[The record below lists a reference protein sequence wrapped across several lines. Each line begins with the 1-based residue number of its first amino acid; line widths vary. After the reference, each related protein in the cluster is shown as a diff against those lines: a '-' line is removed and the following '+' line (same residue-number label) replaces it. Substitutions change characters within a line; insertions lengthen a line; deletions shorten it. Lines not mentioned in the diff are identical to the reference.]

1 MLPVLLL
8 TVVIDLIGFGL
19 ILPLLPFY
27 ATSFGA
33 SPFAIAML
41 AAVFSIAQ
49 FLSATPLGGLSD
61 RVGRRP
67 VFLGCMALTVIG
79 YTWLANA
86 DSLLAIF
93 LARTIAGIGS
103 GKIGIARAIIA
114 DSTPP
119 EQRAR
124 GMGLIGGAFGI
135 GMILGPL
142 IGGLLVGPDPLHPN
156 YTLPALAAACT
167 SALALLLAVFVIRET
182 RPDAPQ
188 TLAGLQLWR
197 NPFAPLSQL
206 SRTVLAL
213 IAINCAINFVFSQ
226 IEVLFPLFAA
236 ARLDWHAYEVGLA
249 FTFIGTIVLSMQGIL
264 IGPLTRLFGER
275 RLLTLGMINLTLGT
289 AMAHL
294 IVSTPMMGVSILLTA
309 TGVAMIGPTINS
321 LASRSAAATQQGIAL
336 GTMESLAA
344 LGRTFGPLWGGW
356 LFGSAGINVPYWIGG
371 AVLAITLALGWRSI
385 HAELPAT
392 RE

>member
-33 SPFAIAML
+33 SPVTIAFL

-61 RVGRRP
+61 RLGRRP
-67 VFLGCMALTVIG
+67 IFLCCMALTVIG
-79 YTWLANA
+79 YVWLASA
-86 DSLLAIF
+86 DSLLGIF
-93 LARTIAGIGS
+93 LARTVAGIGS
-103 GKIGIARAIIA
+103 GKISIARAIIA

-142 IGGLLVGPDPLHPN
+142 IGGLLIGPDPLHPN
-156 YTLPALAAACT
+156 YALPAMAAAAT
-167 SALALLLAVFVIRET
+167 SGIALVLAFFTVRET
-182 RPDAPQ
+182 RPGATQP
-188 TLAGLQLWR
+188 LAGLRLWR
-197 NPFAPLSQL
+197 NPLAPLSQL
-206 SRTVLAL
+206 NRVVLAL
-213 IAINCAINFVFSQ
+213 IAINFSINFVFSQ
-226 IEVLFPLFAA
+226 VEVLFPLFSA
-236 ARLDWHAYEVGLA
+236 ARLDWHAYEVGIA
-249 FTFIGTIVLSMQGIL
+249 FTFIGTIVLSMQGFL

-275 RLLTLGMINLTLGT
+275 KLLTMGMINLAAGT
-289 AMAHL
+289 AMAHW
-294 IVSTPMMGVSILLTA
+294 IVSTPMMGLSIILTA
-309 TGVAMIGPTINS
+309 SGVAMIGPTINS
-321 LASRSAAATQQGIAL
+321 LASRSAEASQQGIAL

-356 LFGSAGINVPYWIGG
+356 LFDRIGMNVPYWIGG
-371 AVLAITLALGWRSI
+371 ALLIVTLALGWRSI
-385 HAELPAT
+385 HPRDT
-392 RE
+392 P

>member
-33 SPFAIAML
+33 SPFTIALL

-61 RVGRRP
+61 RLGRRP
-67 VFLGCMALTVIG
+67 VFLACMVLTVIG
-79 YTWLANA
+79 YVWLALA
-86 DSLLAIF
+86 DSLLSIF
-93 LARTIAGIGS
+93 LARTVAGIGS
-103 GKIGIARAIIA
+103 GKIAIARAIIA
-114 DSTPP
+114 DSTAP

-142 IGGLLVGPDPLHPN
+142 IGGLLIGPDPLRPN
-156 YTLPALAAACT
+156 YTMPAMAAAAT
-167 SALALLLAVFVIRET
+167 SSLALLLAAFMVRET
-182 RPDAPQ
+182 RPDAPHS
-188 TLAGLQLWR
+188 LAGLTLWR
-197 NPFAPLSQL
+197 NPLAPLAQL
-206 SRTVLAL
+206 NRVVLGL

-226 IEVLFPLFAA
+226 IEVLFPLFCAV
-236 ARLDWHAYEVGLA
+236 RLDWHAYEVGIA
-249 FTFIGTIVLSMQGIL
+249 FTFIGTIVLSMQGFL

-275 RLLTLGMINLTLGT
+275 RLLTIGMINLAIGT
-289 AMAHL
+289 AMAHW
-294 IVSTPMMGVSILLTA
+294 IVSTPTMAISILLTA
-309 TGVAMIGPTINS
+309 TGVAMINPSINS
-321 LASRSAAATQQGIAL
+321 LASRSTNTSQQGVAL

-344 LGRTFGPLWGGW
+344 LGRTFGPIWGGW
-356 LFGSAGINVPYWIGG
+356 LFGSIGVNVPYWIGG
-371 AVLAITLALGWRSI
+371 AILAVTLALGWRSI
-385 HAELPAT
+385 HPKT
-392 RE
+392 VP

>member
-33 SPFAIAML
+33 SPFTIALL

-61 RVGRRP
+61 RMGRRP

-79 YTWLANA
+79 YVSLAFA
-86 DSLLAIF
+86 DTLMTIF
-93 LARTIAGIGS
+93 LARIVAGIGS

-142 IGGLLVGPDPLHPN
+142 IGGLLVGPDPLQPN
-156 YTLPALAAACT
+156 YALPALAAAGT
-167 SALALLLAVFVIRET
+167 SAIALLLAVLTVRET
-182 RPDAPQ
+182 RPDAPH
-188 TLAGLQLWR
+188 TLSGIPLWR
-197 NPFAPLSQL
+197 NPFAPLSHL
-206 SRTVLAL
+206 GPAVLAL
-213 IAINCAINFVFSQ
+213 IAINCSINFVFSQ

-249 FTFIGTIVLSMQGIL
+249 FTFIGTIVLSMQGFL
-264 IGPLTRLFGER
+264 IGPLTRQFGER
-275 RLLTLGMINLTLGT
+275 KLLTIGIINLAIGT
-289 AMAHL
+289 AMAHW
-294 IVSTPMMGVSILLTA
+294 IVSTPTMGLSILLTA
-309 TGVAMIGPTINS
+309 SGVAMIGPTINS
-321 LASRSAAATQQGIAL
+321 LASRSAGATQQGIAL

-344 LGRTFGPLWGGW
+344 LGRTLGPLWGGW
-356 LFGSAGINVPYWIGG
+356 LFDHVGIDIPYWIGG
-371 AVLAITLALGWRSI
+371 AILVVTLMTGWRYI
-385 HAELPAT
+385 HSRHAP
-392 RE
+392 

>member
-33 SPFAIAML
+33 SPVTIALL

-61 RVGRRP
+61 RLGRRP
-67 VFLGCMALTVIG
+67 VFLGCMVLTVIG
-79 YTWLANA
+79 YVGLAFA
-86 DSLLAIF
+86 DSLLTIF
-93 LARTIAGIGS
+93 LARIVAGIGS
-103 GKIGIARAIIA
+103 GKIAIARAIIA
-114 DSTPP
+114 DSTAP

-142 IGGLLVGPDPLHPN
+142 IGGLLVGPDPSNPN
-156 YTLPALAAACT
+156 YALPAFAAAA
-167 SALALLLAVFVIRET
+167 SSGIALLLAAFTVRET
-182 RPDAPQ
+182 RPDAPL
-188 TLAGLQLWR
+188 TLTGLTLWR

-206 SRTVLAL
+206 RHAVLAL
-213 IAINCAINFVFSQ
+213 IAINFSINFVFSQ

-236 ARLDWHAYEVGLA
+236 ARLDWHAYEVGIA
-249 FTFIGTIVLSMQGIL
+249 FTFIGTIVLCMQGFL

-275 RLLTLGMINLTLGT
+275 KLLTMGMINLAIGT
-289 AMAHL
+289 AMAHW
-294 IVSTPMMGVSILLTA
+294 IVSIPTMGISILLTA

-321 LASRSAAATQQGIAL
+321 LASRSAEATQQGIAL

-356 LFGSAGINVPYWIGG
+356 LFDRIGINIPYWIGG
-371 AVLAITLALGWRSI
+371 TILIVTLALGWRSI
-385 HAELPAT
+385 HPKDAP
-392 RE
+392 

>member
-1 MLPVLLL
+1 MLPVLLF

-27 ATSFGA
+27 ATHYGA
-33 SPFAIAML
+33 SPLTVAML

-61 RVGRRP
+61 RIGRRP
-67 VFLGCMALTVIG
+67 VFLGCMALSVIG
-79 YTWLANA
+79 YIGLAFA

-93 LARTIAGIGS
+93 LARIVAGIGS
-103 GKIGIARAIIA
+103 GKIGVARAIIA
-114 DSTPP
+114 DSTSP

-135 GMILGPL
+135 GLILGPL
-142 IGGLLVGPDPLHPN
+142 LGGLLVGSDPQHPN
-156 YTLPALAAACT
+156 YALPAFAAAGT
-167 SALALLLAVFVIRET
+167 SILALLLALVAVRET

-188 TLAGLQLWR
+188 TLAGLRLWR

-206 SRTVLAL
+206 GRTVLAL
-213 IAINCAINFVFSQ
+213 IAINCVINFVFSQ

-236 ARLDWHAYEVGLA
+236 ARLDWHAYEVGIA
-249 FTFIGTIVLSMQGIL
+249 YTFIGTIVLSMQGFL

-275 RLLTLGMINLTLGT
+275 RLLTAGMINLAIGT
-289 AMAHL
+289 AMAHW
-294 IVSTPMMGVSILLTA
+294 IVSIPTMGLSILLTA

-321 LASRSAAATQQGIAL
+321 LASRSADASEQGIAL

-356 LFGSAGINVPYWIGG
+356 LFGVADINVPYWIGG
-371 AVLAITLALGWRSI
+371 ALLLVTLIAGWRAI
-385 HAELPAT
+385 HPRDGAA
-392 RE
+392 